1 MKNTQRQYSFIS
13 LEEYELEA
21 IDFLRQH
28 EPPEGYFVGFS
39 GGKDSI
45 VTLKLCQ
52 ISGVKHQ
59 AFYSCTGID
68 EPSVVR
74 FIKENYPYVTWL
86 KPKVDFWQGIMK
98 NGVPLRKRRWCCDEL
113 KKNPA
118 KDIPLKMR
126 VMGIRAEESVKR
138 ASRPRI
144 DDIKKYKY
152 SHVKPIFY
160 WKEYHVWEFIEKYNL
175 PYPTLYD
182 DGASRIG
189 CVICPY
195 VFGESEAAQKRLQAQ
210 KEKYKG
216 IYAKFER
223 YVFEWWSSKSEWR
236 VRNSEQ
242 SFAEFMDLYYH
253 GFPQGEADDGKQ
265 LTLGG

>member
-1 MKNTQRQYSFIS
+1 MRTTQRQYSFIS
-13 LEEYELEA
+13 LEEYEREA
-21 IDFLRQH
+21 IVFLREH

-52 ISGVKHQ
+52 MAGVKHQ

-74 FIKENYPYVTWL
+74 FIKQNYPYVTWL
-86 KPKVDFWQGIMK
+86 KPKIDFWQGIRK
-98 NGVPLRKRRWCCDEL
+98 NGVPLRMRRWCCDAL

-144 DDIKKYKY
+144 SSFSKQTTF
-152 SHVKPIFY
+152 KPIFY
-160 WKEYHVWEFIEKYNL
+160 WKEYHVWDFIEKYDL
-175 PYPTLYD
+175 KYPDLYD
-182 DGASRIG
+182 NGASRIG

-195 VFGESEAAQKRLQAQ
+195 IFGESEATQKRLQIQ
-210 KEKYKG
+210 KYKYKG

-223 YVFEWWSSKSEWR
+223 YVYEWWSSKSDWR

-242 SFAEFMDLYYH
+242 GFAEFLDLYYH
-253 GFPQGEADDGKQ
+253 GFPKNHLHDENQ
-265 LTLGG
+265 LNFFEE